1 MKKLNGGCEIPI
13 AGFATKANEAVHF
26 KGLVGNADGSIIL
39 EAEQTG
45 ANPSEIG
52 NKVAEDLLS
61 KGADTIIQELRN
73 I

>member
-1 MKKLNGGCEIPI
+1 
-13 AGFATKANEAVHF
+13 ATRANEFVQF

-39 EAEQTG
+39 ESEQVG

-61 KGADTIIQELRN
+61 EGADTIIKELRN
-73 I
+73 V

>member
-1 MKKLNGGCEIPI
+1 IPI
-13 AGFATKANEAVHF
+13 AGFATRANEVVHF

-39 EAEQTG
+39 ASEQAG

-61 KGADTIIQELRN
+61 EGADTIIKELRN